1 MVNFNNDRDKY
12 KKYQQVSVRYNRS
25 IDLAS
30 CDLQLDFILSI
41 TVFRDEQGRGA
52 RRFGVRV
59 PQTVVLVRF
68 RHAFVRKRAKSAVQH
83 RNGTQRH

>member
-12 KKYQQVSVRYNRS
+12 KKYQQVSVRYNGS
-25 IDLAS
+25 IDLAP
-30 CDLQLDFILSI
+30 CDLRLDFILSI
-41 TVFRDEQGRGA
+41 TVFRDEQRRGA

-68 RHAFVRKRAKSAVQH
+68 RHAFVRK
-83 RNGTQRH
+83 